1 MTLNASRATPFRY
14 VTGGTLPP
22 DSPSYVTRP
31 CDAELL
37 ALCRQGEFAYVLS
50 SRQMGKSSLMARTT
64 AALLAE
70 GHTVVAI
77 DLTTIG
83 SQQVS
88 AESWYLGV
96 LTEIESACMP
106 QTDVFSWWEAHA
118 HLPLAQRMWA
128 YVTEVLLPEVPGPIT
143 VLVDEID
150 STLGL
155 DFTDDFFALIRALHN
170 QRAQRPELARLSFV
184 LLGVATPGELIR
196 DPSRTPFNIG
206 QRVEITD
213 FSAEEARPLLAALPR
228 PSIPTDDMLA
238 AVLHW
243 SGGQPYLTQ
252 KLCALISARAVDD
265 PAHVAALVEHELLSE
280 RGRGDPHFQFVADYL
295 LRTPELLQT
304 ELFDVCER
312 VLRGRTVKVQDTSVV
327 HNRLRL
333 SGLMR
338 RADGR
343 LQWRNEL
350 YRRLFGLE
358 WIRQHRPTFWTRT
371 NQILVGTT
379 VLACGIAV
387 GFFSLY
393 LQAEAASRHA
403 RAGELAAGVSTSL
416 LLGDPDRALLLG
428 HAALRVSQ
436 QGGNVSAAAFKAADA
451 AQVALLGLVGHRDR
465 VFATAFNSAG
475 NRIVSASEDRTARLW
490 DAETGVEL
498 RQFQGHQGLVR
509 MAAFSRE
516 GRAVVT
522 ASDDRSARVWD
533 VATGAQV
540 GRFEGHN
547 GPVIT
552 AMFHPDGTQVLT
564 SSTDSTARLWDRRTG
579 ALLATLSGHAGGVWA
594 STFDAQGQRVLTAS
608 DDGTARIW
616 AWDGRTATLAFE
628 LKGHAGPIRSAVFS
642 PDGQWVATASDDRTA
657 RLWRAATGELVE
669 ELRSHHDM
677 VRWVAFSPDGTR
689 LVTASADKSARVWD
703 VSRPQRPLLKLKGH
717 QDWVL
722 SAVFSPDS
730 TRLVTTSDDRTARLW
745 DIREAKGKGA
755 LLTEL
760 RGHTAAVRGAAFS
773 PDGAR
778 VVTASSDQ
786 TLRVWSARKD
796 TPLRTIDDLRDWIR
810 NATFDTQGHRLV
822 TTGADALTRVWDAQK
837 EQVLAEFVNPSNAS
851 TLTAAF
857 DFDGRRVVTGSTDR
871 QVRVWDVA
879 TSQLSLTLPP
889 QRDWVRVAVFSTDG
903 SRILTAN
910 DGGQVSI
917 ADGVRGGA
925 PYQTWSAHVGAVW
938 AAAFSLDGRRIVT
951 GGDDRTVRIWQ
962 VADGA
967 LLAELKGH
975 QDKVLSVVFSPDGSL
990 VASSS
995 PDGTT
1000 KVWDVARSTL
1010 VTELTGHTGTVRSVM
1025 FSADGQRILT
1035 ASDDETARVWRAREG
1050 VLLTELRG
1058 HQEGILAAK
1067 FIAEDRQVMTISS
1080 DKTLRLWDVTRTTYS
1095 PEQLL
1100 AWMGHRLRAL
1110 HRRAQPTECQLFF
1123 PAGTAERPAECVSP

>member
-1 MTLNASRATPFRY
+1 VSAVHRPAFRY

-22 DSPSYVTRP
+22 DSPSYITRP

-70 GHTVVAI
+70 GQTVVAI

-106 QTDVFSWWEAHA
+106 QTDVFTWWEAHA
-118 HLPLAQRMWA
+118 HLPLAQRMWG
-128 YVTEVLLPEVPGPIT
+128 YVTEVVLPEVPGRIT

-213 FSAEEARPLLAALPR
+213 FSADEARPLLAALQLPPDR
-228 PSIPTDDMLA
+228 TPAMLA
-238 AVLHW
+238 AVLQW

-252 KLCALISARAVDD
+252 KLCALLSAQAVND
-265 PAHVAALVEHELLSE
+265 PAEVAALVAQELLSE
-280 RGRGDPHFQFVADYL
+280 KGRGDPHFQFVADYL
-295 LRTPELLQT
+295 LRTPAPLQT

-312 VLRGRTVKVQDTSVV
+312 VLRGRRVKVQDTSVV

-338 RADGR
+338 RADGC
-343 LQWRNEL
+343 LQWRNGL
-350 YRRLFGLE
+350 YRQLFGMDWVRL
-358 WIRQHRPTFWTRT
+358 HRPTFWTRT

-379 VLACGIAV
+379 VLASGVAV

-393 LQAEAASRHA
+393 VQAQAAMRQA
-403 RAGELAAGVSTSL
+403 RAGELAAGVTASL

-451 AQVALLGLVGHRDR
+451 VQAALLGLVGHQDR
-465 VFATAFNSAG
+465 VFAAAFSG
-475 NRIVSASEDRTARLW
+475 DGTHIVSAGEDRTARLW
-490 DAETGVEL
+490 DAQTGQEI
-498 RQFQGHQGLVR
+498 RAFQGHQGLVR
-509 MAAFSRE
+509 AVAFSPD
-516 GRAVVT
+516 GQAVVT
-522 ASDDRSARVWD
+522 ASDDRSARVWA
-533 VATGAQV
+533 VPTGQV
-540 GRFEGHN
+540 QANLTGHH
-547 GPVIT
+547 GPVTT
-552 AMFHPDGTQVLT
+552 ATFHPDGTQVLT
-564 SSTDSTARLWDRRTG
+564 SSTDGTARLWDRRTG
-579 ALLATLSGHAGGVWA
+579 ALLATLNGHAGGVWA
-594 STFDAQGQRVLTAS
+594 STWDAQGQRVLTAS
-608 DDGTARIW
+608 DDATARIW
-616 AWDGRTATLAFE
+616 QWDGHTATLAFE

-657 RLWRAATGELVE
+657 RLWRAATGELVG

-689 LVTASADKSARVWD
+689 LVTTSADKSARVWD
-703 VSRPQRPLLKLKGH
+703 VNQLQRPLLKLKGH

-730 TRLVTTSDDRTARLW
+730 TQLVTTSDDRTARLW
-745 DIREAKGKGA
+745 DIRETKGKGA

-760 RGHTAAVRGAAFS
+760 RGHAAAVRGAAFS
-773 PDGAR
+773 PDGTR
-778 VVTASSDQ
+778 VVTASSDR

-796 TPLRTIDDLRDWIR
+796 MPLRTIDDLRDWIR
-810 NATFDTQGHRLV
+810 NAAFDTQGHRLV
-822 TTGADALTRVWDAQK
+822 TTGADALTRVWDVQNEK
-837 EQVLAEFVNPSNAS
+837 VLAEWVNPSNAS

-857 DFDGRRVVTGSTDR
+857 NFDGHRVVTGSTDR
-871 QVRVWDVA
+871 LVRVWDVA
-879 TSQLSLTLPP
+879 TGQLSLTLPP
-889 QRDWVRVAVFSTDG
+889 QRDWVRVAAFSTDG
-903 SRILTAN
+903 TRILTAN
-910 DGGQVSI
+910 DGGQVSVS
-917 ADGVRGGA
+917 DGVLGGPPRVTIA
-925 PYQTWSAHVGAVW
+925 AHVGAVW

-951 GGDDRTVRIWQ
+951 GGDDRVVRIWQ
-962 VADGA
+962 ASDGA

-975 QDKVLSVVFSPDGSL
+975 QDRVLSVVFSPDGGL

-1000 KVWDVARSTL
+1000 KVWDVARGVL
-1010 VTELTGHTGTVRSVM
+1010 LTELTGHTGTVRSVV
-1025 FSADGQRILT
+1025 FSADSQRILT

-1050 VLLTELRG
+1050 VLLTELKG
-1058 HQEGILAAK
+1058 HQEGLLAAQ
-1067 FIAEDRQVMTISS
+1067 FMAEGHQVMTLGA
-1080 DKTLRLWDVTRTTYS
+1080 DKTVRLWDVTRTTYN
-1095 PEQLL
+1095 PAQLS
-1100 AWMGHRLRAL
+1100 AWMAARLRAL
-1110 HRRAQPTECQLFF
+1110 HRHTHPTECQLFF
-1123 PAGTAERPAECVSP
+1123 PAGTADRPPECAGP